1 MTIYSNVL
9 ATVAVLAVGV
19 AGCGGGS
26 GSASGASEECI
37 SRVMING
44 DSRNQA
50 VSLCE
55 EDFPGIESCIE
66 GKLGIG
72 NGYTYAQARKD
83 CVFFRG
89 TPFE

>member
-1 MTIYSNVL
+1 
-9 ATVAVLAVGV
+9 
-19 AGCGGGS
+19 
-26 GSASGASEECI
+26 
-37 SRVMING
+37 MING